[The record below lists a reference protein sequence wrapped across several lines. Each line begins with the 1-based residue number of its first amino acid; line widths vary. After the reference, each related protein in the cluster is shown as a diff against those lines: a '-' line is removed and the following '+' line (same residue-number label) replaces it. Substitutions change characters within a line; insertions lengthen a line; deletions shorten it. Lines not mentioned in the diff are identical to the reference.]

1 MKWRTKKATA
11 ISLLASLLT
20 LLASGDDFNFAR
32 LLYPPSLTQV
42 PSSHL
47 PLDDE
52 TTDFVESAKSEV
64 SQCQEVHYAP
74 AVMWAAKVTRVLTP
88 YLLLP
93 FEFVF
98 SNSDYLHCNLLFT
111 PLRC

>member
-1 MKWRTKKATA
+1 MKWRTKRPTA

-32 LLYPPSLTQV
+32 LLYPPSLIQV
-42 PSSHL
+42 PSGHL

-52 TTDFVESAKSEV
+52 TTDFVESPESQD
-64 SQCQEVHYAP
+64 SQCQEAHDAP
-74 AVMWAAKVTRVLTP
+74 PVVWSAKVTRLLP
-88 YLLLP
+88 PDLLLP

-98 SNSDYLHCNLLFT
+98 SNSDHLHLNCLFI